1 MHPAI
6 TGGENIVVE
15 KTLAENINF
24 LDVLVYMKQ
33 NKFFAH
39 RVIWKNKKNFVVKG
53 DTHLKFERVRSE
65 EVFGRV
71 MSVTKGEKWNI
82 AEGIKIG
89 YFMLRGVLASFKW
102 KIKKQLFCK

>member
-6 TGGENIVVE
+6 RGGKDIVVE
-15 KTLAENINF
+15 KTPGEKINF
-24 LDVLVYMKQ
+24 LDVLVYIKQ

-39 RVIWKNKKNFVVKG
+39 RVIWKNKNYFVVKG
-53 DTHLKFERVRSE
+53 DTHLKFEKVRSE

-71 MSVTKGEKWNI
+71 MSVIDGERWNN

-89 YFMLRGVLASFKW
+89 YFMLRGVLAAFKW
-102 KIKKQLFCK
+102 KIKRQLFCK